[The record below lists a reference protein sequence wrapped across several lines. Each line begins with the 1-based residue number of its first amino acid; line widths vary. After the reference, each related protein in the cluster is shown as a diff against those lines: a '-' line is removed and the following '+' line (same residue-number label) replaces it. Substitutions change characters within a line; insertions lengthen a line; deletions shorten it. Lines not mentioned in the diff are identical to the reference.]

1 MGLRTLKQRCAHYSV
16 IICFVLLLFYYLFLA
31 VLGLHCRSDFSLITA
46 GGGYS
51 PAGVCGL
58 LTAVA
63 SLPVELGLQGVQ
75 ASLAA
80 TRGLSRCGSQALEHR
95 LSSCGAWSSCSG
107 ACWDLPEPGIEPVSP
122 ALAGG
127 FFTTEPSGKPIL
139 LFI

>member
-1 MGLRTLKQRCAHYSV
+1 M
-16 IICFVLLLFYYLFLA
+16 
-31 VLGLHCRSDFSLITA
+31 LGLCCCSDFSLITA

-58 LTAVA
+58 LTAEA
-63 SLPVELGLQGVQ
+63 SLLAELGLQGVQ

-95 LSSCGAWSSCSG
+95 LSSCGARSSCSM
-107 ACWDLPEPGIEPVSP
+107 ACWDLPGPGNEPVSP

-127 FFTTEPSGKPIL
+127 FFTTEPSGKP
-139 LFI
+139 LFTFRPC

>member
-1 MGLRTLKQRCAHYSV
+1 M
-16 IICFVLLLFYYLFLA
+16 
-31 VLGLHCRSDFSLITA
+31 LGLCCCSDFSLITA

-51 PAGVCGL
+51 PPGVCRL
-58 LTAVA
+58 LPAEA
-63 SLPVELGLQGVQ
+63 SLLAELGLQGVQ

-95 LSSCGAWSSCSG
+95 LSSCGARSSCSM
-107 ACWDLPEPGIEPVSP
+107 ACWDLPGPGNEPVSP

-139 LFI
+139 LFDIRKELSHHQRKYLSVVLKYSKIYLEKVKA